1 MEAYGIR
8 VEPESNDW
16 SSKKELWTQK
26 METLREDRVRTG
38 EDWSKMHLHSAHK
51 EITKDPCAPSGK

>member
-1 MEAYGIR
+1 M
-8 VEPESNDW
+8 EPESNDW

-26 METLREDRVRTG
+26 TETLREDRVRTE